1 MLIPSALVLDTTSQP
16 FDHPDWIFE
25 IKHDGFRALAVLDGP
40 TAQFVSRQ
48 GHRLTAFGELGQFMG
63 CLLSGTQVILDGEL
77 ALPDA
82 SGRTVFA
89 DLMAR
94 RNAAHYFAF
103 DVLMLNGKDLRTR
116 SLVERKK
123 ILKSLLS
130 QPSSRVHY
138 VDHLAEHGT
147 ALFRLACQHDL
158 EGIVAKRADSP
169 YAMSGRKSPW
179 RKIKNPDY
187 SQREGR
193 GDWFDKAKVRLSDPT
208 GRRHVPIRAGR
219 KKAGKRR
226 A

>member
-1 MLIPSALVLDTTSQP
+1 V
-16 FDHPDWIFE
+16 FE

-48 GHRLTAFGELGQFMG
+48 GHRLTAFGELGRYMG
-63 CLLSGTQVILDGEL
+63 RLLHGTQAILDGEL
-77 ALPDA
+77 GLSDA

-89 DLMAR
+89 DLMSR

-103 DVLMLNGKDLRTR
+103 DVLMLNGKDLRGR
-116 SLVERKK
+116 PLVERKK
-123 ILKSLLS
+123 ILKFLLP

-158 EGIVAKRADSP
+158 EGIVAKQTDSP
-169 YAMSGRKSPW
+169 YAMAGRKSPW
-179 RKIKNPDY
+179 RKIKNPNY

-193 GDWFDKAKVRLSDPT
+193 GEWFDKTKVRLADST
-208 GRRHVPIRAGR
+208 GRRHVQTKPKGTKPQRSAL
-219 KKAGKRR
+219 
-226 A
+226 